1 MITLTQ
7 EEEEALVRFVSRLPP
22 KLASLGFRAIK
33 ALLSAPKGDFFAGH
47 LAINYALGL
56 QASDLVDLCKTLRN
70 LLVSIE
76 DRQRAARE
84 PVPVNPRPL
93 WIARATKAAGQ
104 PLTWMV
110 VLVAVLAGI
119 LYCWASLKRPSTAEY
134 VSSAKDSIFWF
145 ANEQENPEVR
155 NALLRE
161 SKEQPSVK
169 IICVVGIDQDNL
181 SQLLS
186 RKDSN
191 PGNWSWVRS
200 VEPLNHVPNLLILD
214 YGLAS
219 ERVLIADQGGAF
231 HEMRKED
238 EAKIMDC
245 LLNVLAASKS

>member
-1 MITLTQ
+1 MNL
-7 EEEEALVRFVSRLPP
+7 EEQEALIRFLSRLPP
-22 KLASLGFRAIK
+22 KLGSLGVRAIK
-33 ALLSAPKGDFFAGH
+33 ALFRAPKDDFFAGH

-56 QASDLVDLCKTLRN
+56 QATDLVDLCKTLRN

-93 WIARATKAAGQ
+93 WMGRATKVAGH
-104 PLTWMV
+104 PLTWTV
-110 VLVAVLAGI
+110 AVLAVLAVLAGI
-119 LYCWASLKRPSTAEY
+119 LYCWASLKLPSTTEY

-169 IICVVGIDQDNL
+169 IFCVVGIDQDNL

-186 RKDSN
+186 RKDSDH
-191 PGNWSWVRS
+191 GNWTLIRS

-214 YGLAS
+214 YGQAS
-219 ERVLIADQGGAF
+219 ERVLIADKGGAF
-231 HEMRKED
+231 HKMRKED